1 MFILSLDFE
10 DELTFNFT
18 FTTRQT
24 PVASGSLGANSTATA
39 SADTSITGLTF
50 AYATNT
56 KELDTLVTRE
66 FHNDPNL
73 HRNSNVQLIGDYST
87 GGSPS
92 VQYEWTWK
100 YKPPRGPEGRST
112 GWRNSCSFLEY
123 DSRAH
128 RLNTLAS
135 FSFWVNNL
143 DEGYTRPL
151 LSPGIDL
158 TGSMSR
164 SRMVS
169 SQSYQSTVSDSE
181 APAESIGPPS
191 PPLTSESSTYS
202 TNLTPLIDVSRQRP
216 AGEFSAVEDGPL
228 FRATMKSFE
237 QKTGDMRIQL
247 KKVLKKAEAA
257 QQAQVDCNMAM
268 KGFLLAL
275 QEAGHSSSSSAIKPA
290 LDHYFTKIARRILD
304 YETDVGVQL
313 QKQILEPFSKLYQL
327 DIKQAE
333 AKKKD
338 FEDESRDYYAYV
350 GRYLGQRQDSLKE
363 KKRAESDSKYQVKK
377 RNFELKRFDYSSFMQ
392 DLHGGRKEQELLS
405 QLTRYADV
413 QSRSFLATA
422 KHVETLMPQLDT
434 LVREVAEID
443 KDYKIKRTE
452 REEKRRNLEKNTPF
466 VAETELAGPTAFVN
480 NVPPAPNGAS
490 ADQLS
495 DTDLNRAD
503 SNSSSL
509 GPVYTTNSLSPST
522 SILRSMSSGNTSLSP
537 SNQPVI
543 SNPNR
548 FKGYRDLDDSQR
560 LTTDGSNP
568 TPQRKEGLLWA
579 LNKSVSH
586 INPKE
591 AWHKFWVVLDQ
602 GRLAEY
608 SNWKDRL
615 DPHGD
620 PIDLRMAA
628 VRPALHADRRF
639 CFEVITPSRKE
650 PRVYQATSDEDRINW
665 ISSINSAVQSAVEGQ
680 AAQLTPHKPVSEREG
695 RTRDIGSIL
704 TGKSTSLSGSHSYHS
719 MNSRSQSP
727 GVNRRVTVGSRPS
740 YIRTNSNS
748 FDSHPTKLLERI
760 RAADPGNSTCAD
772 CNSTSRVEWVSL
784 NLGIILCI
792 ECSGIHRSLGTHIS
806 KIRSLTLDITSFTT
820 DIVELLLLIGNR
832 VSNMVWEAK
841 LFDPTSNV
849 ANHIQKP
856 NGQSTREVRHKFIVA
871 KYKDRIF
878 VDQITNVP
886 TAGGADELLLTSIKR
901 QDVKGVLHAIA
912 LRANLN
918 AHDRSRGTHSVFMAL
933 AAADPAA
940 PGTTPSVSP
949 NTKIPIRPSSSSAA
963 MPSPHHADSDPNT
976 PLASLKPFPIAE
988 LLVQNGA
995 AIPATLPTI
1004 PLTPASTAYI
1014 EQRSSTRSLNPVN
1027 NPSSKPHS
1035 GGSTDANG
1043 TNGSRDTLG
1052 PLPMRGLSERDRD
1065 RDVGATSTAAKLQK
1079 RGSAGARFA
1088 GKVAS
1093 QLERG
1098 FSGSG

>member
-1 MFILSLDFE
+1 
-10 DELTFNFT
+10 
-18 FTTRQT
+18 
-24 PVASGSLGANSTATA
+24 
-39 SADTSITGLTF
+39 
-50 AYATNT
+50 
-56 KELDTLVTRE
+56 
-66 FHNDPNL
+66 
-73 HRNSNVQLIGDYST
+73 
-87 GGSPS
+87 
-92 VQYEWTWK
+92 
-100 YKPPRGPEGRST
+100 
-112 GWRNSCSFLEY
+112 
-123 DSRAH
+123 
-128 RLNTLAS
+128 
-135 FSFWVNNL
+135 
-143 DEGYTRPL
+143 
-151 LSPGIDL
+151 
-158 TGSMSR
+158 
-164 SRMVS
+164 
-169 SQSYQSTVSDSE
+169 
-181 APAESIGPPS
+181 
-191 PPLTSESSTYS
+191 
-202 TNLTPLIDVSRQRP
+202 
-216 AGEFSAVEDGPL
+216 
-228 FRATMKSFE
+228 MKSYE

-257 QQAQVDCNMAM
+257 QQAQVDCNLAM

-290 LDHYFTKIARRILD
+290 LDYYFTKIARRILD
-304 YETDVGVQL
+304 YETDVSVQL

-333 AKKKD
+333 AKRKD

-363 KKRAESDSKYQVKK
+363 KKRAESDSKYQTKK

-443 KDYKIKRTE
+443 KDYKIQRTE

-466 VAETELAGPTAFVN
+466 ASETEVAGSTTSVITA
-480 NVPPAPNGAS
+480 PSISNGPS
-490 ADQLS
+490 SDQVS
-495 DTDLNRAD
+495 DTELNRAD
-503 SNSSSL
+503 SNCSSL
-509 GPVYTTNSLSPST
+509 APIHTATSLSPST
-522 SILRSMSSGNTSLSP
+522 SILRSISSGNASLSP
-537 SNQPVI
+537 SNLPAT
-543 SNPNR
+543 SNQNR

-560 LTTDGSNP
+560 LTTDGSNS

-579 LNKSVSH
+579 LNKSASH

-608 SNWKDRL
+608 SNWKDKL

-650 PRVYQATSDEDRINW
+650 PRVYQATSDDDRTNW
-665 ISSINSAVQSAVEGQ
+665 ISSINSAVQSAVEGH
-680 AAQLTPHKPVSEREG
+680 AAQLTPLKSTSEREG

-740 YIRTNSNS
+740 YIRTDSNS

-760 RAADPGNSTCAD
+760 RAADPGNATCAD

-784 NLGIILCI
+784 NLGIVLCI

-841 LFDPTSNV
+841 LFDPNFNV
-849 ANHIQKP
+849 ANQFQKP
-856 NGQSTREVRHKFIVA
+856 SGQSTREVRQKFIIA
-871 KYKDRIF
+871 KYKDRLF

-918 AHDRSRGTHSVFMAL
+918 AHDRSRGTHIVFMAL

-940 PGTTPSVSP
+940 PGMIASASP
-949 NTKIPIRPSSSSAA
+949 GAKMPIRPSSSSAA
-963 MPSPHHADSDPNT
+963 MSSPSYTEADPT
-976 PLASLKPFPIAE
+976 ATGVALKPFPIAE

-995 AIPATLPTI
+995 EIPKTLPTI
-1004 PLTPASTAYI
+1004 PLTNASSAYI
-1014 EQRSSTRSLNPVN
+1014 EQRTSTRSMNVVGNASNAHNVLSN
-1027 NPSSKPHS
+1027 
-1035 GGSTDANG
+1035 ANG

-1052 PLPMRGLSERDRD
+1052 PLPTRGLSERDRD
-1065 RDVGATSTAAKLQK
+1065 RDFSGSNTTSTAAKLQK